1 MAVRM
6 GIPVVKM
13 KANLAV
19 YYAAAITT
27 IITGLLQFVL
37 SSTITALEKGNPSL
51 QIFFIG
57 IGILQ
62 LFWAVGIIRK
72 WGTPFYALA
81 TGLNVALIFLW
92 VLLRLP
98 QDFVGAALPID
109 SLSIVIEAL
118 QIIFFAFC
126 IIIMATDEHSNL
138 TRPESATRAFKTN
151 IMHSIPIAGK
161 LTPMSSRRVVLGMG
175 AVILIIGIAGI
186 TYTMEQV
193 VQQYGVKKT
202 STPPYTSEPPVQTPS
217 SVYIEIGFVI
227 ILIAGLTLMSY
238 GATLTSRLSRQQI
251 DR

>member
-1 MAVRM
+1 
-6 GIPVVKM
+6 M
-13 KANLAV
+13 KANIGV
-19 YYAAAITT
+19 YYAAATTT
-27 IITGLLQFVL
+27 IITGLLQLVL
-37 SSTITALEKGNPSL
+37 SSTITAIEKGNPSL

-72 WGTPFYALA
+72 WGSPFYSLA

-98 QDFVGAALPID
+98 QTLVGAALPID
-109 SLSIVIEAL
+109 SLSIAIEAL
-118 QIIFFAFC
+118 QIIFFALC
-126 IIIMATDEHSNL
+126 IIVMATNEDRL
-138 TRPESATRAFKTN
+138 TTSESAKRAFKTN
-151 IMHSIPIAGK
+151 IMDSIPIAGK
-161 LTPMSSRRVVLGMG
+161 LTSMASRRVVLGIG

-186 TYTMEQV
+186 TYTMQQV
-193 VQQYGVKKT
+193 VQQYGIKKT

-227 ILIAGLTLMSY
+227 IFIAGLTIMSY

-251 DR
+251 GR

>member
-1 MAVRM
+1 
-6 GIPVVKM
+6 M
-13 KANLAV
+13 KANIGV
-19 YYAAAITT
+19 YYAAATTT
-27 IITGLLQFVL
+27 IITGLLQLVL

-57 IGILQ
+57 IGVLQ

-72 WGTPFYALA
+72 WGSPFYSLA

-98 QDFVGAALPID
+98 QTLVGAALPID
-109 SLSIVIEAL
+109 SLSIAIEAL
-118 QIIFFAFC
+118 QIIFFALC
-126 IIIMATDEHSNL
+126 IIIMATKEDRKL
-138 TRPESATRAFKTN
+138 TTSESATREFKTN
-151 IMHSIPIAGK
+151 IMDSVPIAGK
-161 LTPMSSRRVVLGMG
+161 LTSMASRRVVLGIG

-193 VQQYGVKKT
+193 VQQYGIKKT

-227 ILIAGLTLMSY
+227 IFIAGLTIMSY
-238 GATLTSRLSRQQI
+238 GVTLPSRLSRQQI
-251 DR
+251 GR

>member
-1 MAVRM
+1 
-6 GIPVVKM
+6 M
-13 KANLAV
+13 KASIGV
-19 YYAAAITT
+19 YYAAATTT
-27 IITGLLQFVL
+27 IITGLLQLVL
-37 SSTITALEKGNPSL
+37 SSTITAIEKGNPSL

-72 WGTPFYALA
+72 WGSPFYSLA

-98 QDFVGAALPID
+98 QTLVGAALPID
-109 SLSIVIEAL
+109 SLSIAIEAL
-118 QIIFFAFC
+118 QIIFFALC
-126 IIIMATDEHSNL
+126 IIVMATNEDRL
-138 TRPESATRAFKTN
+138 TTPESAKRAFKTN
-151 IMHSIPIAGK
+151 IMDSIPIAGK
-161 LTPMSSRRVVLGMG
+161 LTSMASRRVVLGIG

-186 TYTMEQV
+186 TYTMQQV
-193 VQQYGVKKT
+193 VQQYEIKKT

-227 ILIAGLTLMSY
+227 IFIAGLTIMSY

-251 DR
+251 GR

>member
-1 MAVRM
+1 
-6 GIPVVKM
+6 M
-13 KANLAV
+13 KANIGV
-19 YYAAAITT
+19 YYAAATTT
-27 IITGLLQFVL
+27 IITGLLQLVL
-37 SSTITALEKGNPSL
+37 SSTITAIEKGNPSL

-72 WGTPFYALA
+72 WGSPFYSLA

-98 QDFVGAALPID
+98 QTLVGAALPID
-109 SLSIVIEAL
+109 SLSIAIEAL
-118 QIIFFAFC
+118 QIIFFALC
-126 IIIMATDEHSNL
+126 IIVMATNEDRL
-138 TRPESATRAFKTN
+138 TTPESAQRAFKTN
-151 IMHSIPIAGK
+151 IMDSIPIAGK
-161 LTPMSSRRVVLGMG
+161 LTSMASRRVVLGIG

-186 TYTMEQV
+186 TYTMQQV
-193 VQQYGVKKT
+193 VQQYEIKKT

-227 ILIAGLTLMSY
+227 IFIAGLIIMSY

-251 DR
+251 GR